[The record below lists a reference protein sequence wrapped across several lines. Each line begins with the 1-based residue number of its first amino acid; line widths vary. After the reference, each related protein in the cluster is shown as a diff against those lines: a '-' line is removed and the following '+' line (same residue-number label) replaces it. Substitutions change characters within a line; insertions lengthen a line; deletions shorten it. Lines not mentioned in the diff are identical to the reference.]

1 MQIDPTLKP
10 ISEIFPIEGKDKY
23 IIPPYQRNYTWK
35 NENVEELFNDILNE
49 EEGYYIGNLLVI
61 NSKNA
66 FDVVDGQQRLTKL
79 SLYFLAIFEYL
90 TEKSTEIFHKG
101 PTEKILC

>member
-35 NENVEELFNDILNE
+35 NE
-49 EEGYYIGNLLVI
+49 
-61 NSKNA
+61 
-66 FDVVDGQQRLTKL
+66 VDGQQRLTTL

>member
-23 IIPPYQRNYTWK
+23 IIPPYQHNYTWK

-66 FDVVDGQQRLTKL
+66 FDVVDGQQRLTTL